1 MKSNTIRFTGLASG
15 LDTESLVKAMLYTQQ
30 NKIDKQVRKQQ
41 LYTWKQDAWKE
52 MNKKINSF
60 NDNYVDKLRMKTTF
74 LKTKVTT
81 NNDKALSVSEHSNIG
96 NGIHKVEIKQLATS
110 AYMMT
115 EKSNVKIA
123 KINGNT
129 TLGELGVA
137 NTRPA
142 GDGSVNASD
151 PITLQIGEADGSP
164 TITINSS
171 TTIDDLK
178 TQLQFHNIDLTLDT
192 NTNKISLKSANSDEL
207 KLKVVED
214 ESSNL
219 FSKLGIGSGDTLTL
233 ASNTEVKGSQLR
245 ETSLLGTTTL
255 GNILDSNGN
264 ALITAGSPLRIN
276 VNGTNITLNA
286 TDTVDSMI
294 GKMKAVDSNLSISYD
309 SEMKQFF
316 VTSTATGE
324 VSKAQIKAIEPET
337 YRDGTDNAAEVTKST
352 NFLKALGIVYDR
364 QDTTTQQGKNAL
376 YSYNGMGNTTVDG
389 KNYFESSSND
399 VKINGLE
406 MTLKEVTTE
415 PVTIQGSTNT
425 DDLVAFMKEFVSEYN
440 KLMEE
445 INTKLTT
452 KTSSNY
458 EPLTDEEKEATTEAN
473 VEKIEKYVKDGLFY
487 RDSDLMQI
495 RDSLRDTMSGV
506 VNGNTKY
513 KTLQSIGITTG
524 NWRENGK
531 LYFDEDTFVKAIQE
545 NPEDVIN
552 IFAGSG
558 NQNEAV
564 KEYMKQNNMTSEA
577 DAQTA
582 YNALSYKD
590 KQKYLT
596 SSQGIFNRISTNLS
610 SFSKSNDFRSF
621 GSYYNDK
628 SLKEDLKDIADK
640 IYELNQKYTTKEKAL
655 YKKFTAMEKMMSQL
669 NSQQSYLTSMLGA

>member
-81 NNDKALSVSEHSNIG
+81 NNDTALSVSEHSNIG

-115 EKSNVKIA
+115 KNSNVEIA
-123 KINGNT
+123 RISGNT

-137 NTRPA
+137 NTREA
-142 GDGSVNASD
+142 NDGSVNASD

-164 TITINSS
+164 TITIDSN
-171 TTIDDLK
+171 TTIDSLK
-178 TQLQFHNIDLTLDT
+178 TQLQAHNIDLTLDT
-192 NTNKISLKSANSDEL
+192 NTNKISLKSTNSDEL

-214 ESSNL
+214 ENSNL

-233 ASNTEVKGSQLR
+233 ASNIEVKGSQLR
-245 ETSLLGTTTL
+245 ETSLEGTTTL
-255 GNILDSNGN
+255 GNILDSSGN
-264 ALITAGSPLRIN
+264 PLITSGSPLTIN
-276 VNGTNITLNA
+276 VNGHEVQLNA
-286 TDTVDSMI
+286 SDTINTMI
-294 GKMKAVDSNLSISYD
+294 GKMKEADGNLSINYD
-309 SEMKQFF
+309 SGMKQFF
-316 VTSTATGE
+316 VTSTATGAD
-324 VSKAQIKAIEPET
+324 SKTQIT
-337 YRDGTDNAAEVTKST
+337 GTGSANQ
-352 NFLKALGIVYDR
+352 FLQALGIVHTGDASL
-364 QDTTTQQGKNAL
+364 TTGKNAL

-389 KNYFESSSND
+389 KNYFESSSNT

-564 KEYMKQNNMTSEA
+564 KEYMKQNNITSEA

-610 SFSKSNDFRSF
+610 SFSKSSDFRSY

-628 SLKEDLKDIADK
+628 SLKDDLKDIADK

-655 YKKFTAMEKMMSQL
+655 YKKFTAMEKMMGQL